1 MSSLYGSALYD
12 TSTYDGVGVGD
23 PVVELF
29 LNGSWVAVTSYVR
42 VAEGIQIRRGRQD
55 WSQGPTFATCDL
67 TLDNRDGRFSPRN
80 TSGAYYPYLVRNTPL
95 RVSVY
100 KDDGTTTVRF
110 WGDVSSWPVTVV
122 GMGAD
127 LTTAIQ
133 GSGLRRRLQTNAI
146 PLQSPYRLAVGG
158 LSNVVAYWPLE
169 DGDTATSFSS
179 GIPSGR
185 PMSATGGVE
194 GAGDSDAFTAA
205 STPLAV
211 LSGVAGV
218 TGNVPTYTPSVSGV
232 QVRMLVKSTSSGAD
246 GMSVFVHTSGAHYF
260 LFQYSP
266 ATTLGTLA
274 MINYATNAVEATN
287 GPFITDPLSVGVRF
301 SIELKQ
307 NGTGIDCN
315 VVYLVPGATSGLS
328 FGIVTIP
335 TATLGV
341 VTAVQ
346 VAGSGATSEIT
357 LGHVSVEN
365 NITSIF
371 DLAKVLTG
379 YAGET
384 AAARALRLST
394 LAGVSTGIDAGAGGV
409 TTELMGPQGE
419 STFLEL
425 FDETASVDG
434 GVSTESVSSRS
445 LRFRP
450 RSSLYSQAAHLAFT
464 VSVLDDLQ
472 AVDDDQLTVNDVTAA
487 RPNGGSANYMVTSGN
502 LSVASIGDYAQQVD
516 LNVFADTQLLPQA
529 QWRATVGTVDEPRWA
544 VLAFDAIRLTNGL
557 GARDLLISM
566 REGDRFQITGVPQVL
581 GMDANRLIDSHV
593 LGWTET
599 ITDTAWLFEFNT
611 SPATPYSL
619 VFILDSATFGILD
632 TDRLGL

>member
-1 MSSLYGSALYD
+1 MSSLYGSGVYD
-12 TSTYDGVGVGD
+12 TATYDGVSVGD

-179 GIPSGR
+179 GLPSGR
-185 PMSATGGVE
+185 PMSATAGVV
-194 GAGDSDAFTAA
+194 GASDSDTFSATA
-205 STPLAV
+205 TPLAV

-232 QVRMLVKSTSSGAD
+232 QVRMLVKATTSGAD

-260 LFQYSP
+260 LFQYAP
-266 ATTLGTLA
+266 ATTTGTLA
-274 MINYATNAVEATN
+274 MINYASNAVEATN
-287 GPFITDPLSVGVRF
+287 GPFSTPSLSTGSRL

-315 VVYLVPGATSGLS
+315 VVRLDPGATSGFS
-328 FGIVTIP
+328 FGVVTIP
-335 TATLGV
+335 LATLGV

-394 LAGVSTGIDAGAGGV
+394 LVGVSTGIDADVGGV

-425 FDETASVDG
+425 FDETAFVDG
-434 GVSTESVSSRS
+434 GVSTESVASRS

-450 RSSLYSQAAHLAFT
+450 RSALYSQAPGPVISQSKL
-464 VSVLDDLQ
+464 SDISP
-472 AVDDDQLTVNDVTAA
+472 VDDDQATVNDVTAT
-487 RPNGGSANYMVTSGN
+487 RVNGGSSNYMVTTGN
-502 LSVASIGDYAQQVD
+502 LSVATIGDYAQEAD
-516 LNVFADTQLLPQA
+516 LNVFSDTQLLPQA
-529 QWRATVGTVDEPRWA
+529 QWRANVGTVDAPRWMF
-544 VLAFDAIRLTNGL
+544 VFDAMRLTSG
-557 GARDLLISM
+557 GRTDLVAA
-566 REGDRFQITGVPQVL
+566 REGDRITL
-581 GMDANRLIDSHV
+581 GSMSNLLGSATGQEDTLI

-599 ITDTAWLFEFNT
+599 ITDTAWVFEFNT
-611 SPATPYSL
+611 RPAAPYL
-619 VFILDSATFGILD
+619 GVFLLDNATYGILD